1 MDLQAKLEQAQRDNN
16 IVIVRMAKEIED
28 IEKQIADSEVTYSIG
43 DRFAMSSNGE
53 ENRMLVGVTKTM
65 YMIDL
70 DDGCIMKGP
79 ARYKNCACITQNEF
93 KSLTGGFLYTRTNRK
108 QCKC

>member
-43 DRFAMSSNGE
+43 DRFKTAQEKVILVQVWSGVYKYAFARLSTGE
-53 ENRMLVGVTKTM
+53 CWNECFPASDPERITKEEIGSIM
-65 YMIDL
+65 GCL
-70 DDGCIMKGP
+70 DRYWD
-79 ARYKNCACITQNEF
+79 AR
-93 KSLTGGFLYTRTNRK
+93 R